1 MGSLLIHNYLLSFK
15 FSPGYNFNFKE
26 NLPGN
31 KVSILCNKE
40 NNYCTKLELE
50 KFIKSIENFS
60 EKERAGWI
68 CGLGHGI
75 LKETPEENVQTFER
89 MIRESFK

>member
-1 MGSLLIHNYLLSFK
+1 MSKYFKLSRNYFIQGNFDEKLMLLPNTSM
-15 FSPGYNFNFKE
+15 
-26 NLPGN
+26 
-31 KVSILCNKE
+31 
-40 NNYCTKLELE
+40 KLELE

-75 LKETPEENVQTFER
+75 LKETPEENVQTFVR